1 MAMDESVSIQSRIA
15 MVGNPNS
22 GKTTL
27 FNVLT
32 GLRMQTGNYSGTTVS
47 RKSGIWTLGERKA
60 ELIDLPGM
68 YSLDAATTE
77 EEVAA
82 EILHG
87 NQPDLPRP
95 DVVIEVMDATNL
107 ERNLF
112 LFSQLTECDLPMIV
126 ALTMMDR
133 AHMEGMDF
141 DLPAMEQA
149 LGCRVIPVNVAKKT
163 GLDDLKQAVEDVFT
177 FGVEAYPRPHQ
188 PSEDVKCGV
197 GCHGCPFHG
206 RFTWSEQIVSN
217 VVKTRHAAPGKLT
230 ESLDEVLTH
239 PVLGVVAFLGVMF
252 LVFYTI
258 FALAT
263 VPMDLIEGFFGTL
276 GEWVS
281 ARVPEGDLRS
291 FLTHGVIGGVGGML
305 VFLPQICLLF
315 FLLSLLDDSGYLTRA
330 AFVMDR
336 VMKRV
341 GLPGTAFVPL
351 LSGHACAIPA
361 IMSTRVISDPRD
373 RLATILVLPLT
384 SCSARIPVYV
394 LMISLLFPHRPVAG
408 AATLAGAYGLGIV
421 AALAAAFALKKTIL
435 PGESQPLLL
444 EMPAY
449 KLPGLRNALLLTY
462 EKGLVFVKQ
471 AGTVILLI
479 SIGIW
484 LFSTY
489 PKTQVPE
496 GTPPEMAEKLQLE
509 HSLAGRVGRAMEPVI
524 RPLGYDWQIGIGI
537 LSSFAAR
544 EAIISG
550 LSVVYGIGADAAE
563 EPGLLIDNLR
573 QATREDG
580 SPVFSTA
587 TCLSLLVFYVLAMQ
601 CLPTQAVTKAETG
614 SWKWAGF
621 QLLYMTV
628 LAYVAALVVYQGLT
642 FAGVA

>member
-1 MAMDESVSIQSRIA
+1 MDNQEEMKVRIA
-15 MVGNPNS
+15 MAGNPNS

-27 FNVLT
+27 FNSLT
-32 GLRMQTGNYSGTTVS
+32 GLRMQTGNYSGTTVT
-47 RKSGIWTLGERKA
+47 RKSGVWSLSDRKA

-68 YSLDAATTE
+68 YSLDSATAE
-77 EEVAA
+77 EAVAT
-82 EILHG
+82 EILYG
-87 NQPDLPRP
+87 EQKDLPKP
-95 DVVIEVMDATNL
+95 DVVIAVMDATNL

-112 LFSQLTECDLPMIV
+112 LFSQLTECDLPMV
-126 ALTMMDR
+126 VVLTMMDR
-133 AHMEGMDF
+133 AHREGIDL

-149 LGCRVIPVNVAKKT
+149 LGCKVIPVQVAKKA
-163 GLDDLKQAVEDVFT
+163 GLEELQQAVEDIFT
-177 FGVEAYPRPHQ
+177 FGAEEYPRPHQ

-197 GCHGCPFHG
+197 GCQGCPFHG
-206 RFTWSEQIVSN
+206 RFTWSEQIVSA
-217 VVKTRHAAPGKLT
+217 VVKSRHATPGRFT
-230 ESLDEVLTH
+230 QTLDELFTH

-252 LVFYTI
+252 LVFYSI

-281 ARVPEGDLRS
+281 TRVPEGDVQS
-291 FLTHGVIGGVGGML
+291 FLIHGVIGGVGGML

-315 FLLSLLDDSGYLTRA
+315 FLLSLLDDSGYLSRA

-361 IMSTRVISDPRD
+361 IMSTRVISDARD
-373 RLATILVLPLT
+373 RLVTILVLPLT

-394 LMISLLFPHRPVAG
+394 LMISLLFPDRPGAG
-408 AATLAGAYGLGIV
+408 AATLAGAYGLGIL
-421 AALAAAFALKKTIL
+421 AALGAAFVLKKTIL

-444 EMPAY
+444 ELPAY
-449 KLPGLRNALLLTY
+449 KTPGLRNALLLTY
-462 EKGLVFVKQ
+462 EKGMIFVKQ

-489 PKTQVPE
+489 PKTDVPAD
-496 GTPPEMAEKLQLE
+496 TPSAIAEKVQLE
-509 HSLAGRVGRAMEPVI
+509 NSIAGRVGQAIEPVI

-563 EPGLLIDNLR
+563 DPGLLIDNLR
-573 QATREDG
+573 AATREDG
-580 SPVFSTA
+580 SPVFTTA
-587 TCLSLLVFYVLAMQ
+587 TCMSLLIFYVLAMQ

-621 QLLYMTV
+621 QLLYMSV

-642 FAGVA
+642 FMGVA

>member
-1 MAMDESVSIQSRIA
+1 MDNQEEMKVRIA
-15 MVGNPNS
+15 MAGNPNS

-27 FNVLT
+27 FNSLT
-32 GLRMQTGNYSGTTVS
+32 GLRMQTGNYSGTTVT
-47 RKSGIWTLGERKA
+47 RKSGVWSLSDRKA

-68 YSLDAATTE
+68 YSLDSATAE
-77 EEVAA
+77 EAVAT
-82 EILHG
+82 EILYG
-87 NQPDLPRP
+87 EQKDLPKP
-95 DVVIEVMDATNL
+95 DVVIAVMDATNL

-112 LFSQLTECDLPMIV
+112 LFSQLTECDLPMV
-126 ALTMMDR
+126 VVLTMMDR
-133 AHMEGMDF
+133 AHREGIDL

-149 LGCRVIPVNVAKKT
+149 LGCKVIPVQVAKKA
-163 GLDDLKQAVEDVFT
+163 GLEELQQAVEDIFT
-177 FGVEAYPRPHQ
+177 FGAEEYPRPHQ

-197 GCHGCPFHG
+197 GCQGCPFHG
-206 RFTWSEQIVSN
+206 RFTWSEQIVSA
-217 VVKTRHAAPGKLT
+217 VVKSRHATPGRFT
-230 ESLDEVLTH
+230 QTLDELFTH

-252 LVFYTI
+252 LVFYSI

-281 ARVPEGDLRS
+281 IRVPEGDVQS
-291 FLTHGVIGGVGGML
+291 FLIHGVIGGVGGML

-315 FLLSLLDDSGYLTRA
+315 FLLSLLDDSGYLSRA

-361 IMSTRVISDPRD
+361 IMSTRVISDARD
-373 RLATILVLPLT
+373 RLVTILVLPLT

-394 LMISLLFPHRPVAG
+394 LMISLLFPDRPGAG
-408 AATLAGAYGLGIV
+408 AATLAGAYGLGIL
-421 AALAAAFALKKTIL
+421 AALGAAFVLKKTIL

-444 EMPAY
+444 ELPAY
-449 KLPGLRNALLLTY
+449 KTPGLRNALLLTY
-462 EKGLVFVKQ
+462 EKGMIFVKQ

-489 PKTQVPE
+489 PKTDVPAD
-496 GTPPEMAEKLQLE
+496 TPSVIAEKVQLE
-509 HSLAGRVGRAMEPVI
+509 NSIAGRVGQAIEPVI

-563 EPGLLIDNLR
+563 DPGLLIDNLR
-573 QATREDG
+573 AATREDG
-580 SPVFSTA
+580 SPVFTTA
-587 TCLSLLVFYVLAMQ
+587 TCMSLLIFYVLAMQ

-621 QLLYMTV
+621 QLLYMSV

-642 FAGVA
+642 FMGVA

>member
-1 MAMDESVSIQSRIA
+1 MDKVAEKTFRIA
-15 MVGNPNS
+15 LAGNPNS

-27 FNVLT
+27 FNALT
-32 GLRMQTGNYSGTTVS
+32 GLRMQTGNYSGTTVT
-47 RKSGIWTLGERKA
+47 RKSGTWELPGRSL

-68 YSLDAATTE
+68 YSLDAATVE
-77 EEVAA
+77 EEVAS

-87 NQPDLPRP
+87 KRDDVPRP

-112 LFSQLTECDLPMIV
+112 LFSQLTECDLPMV
-126 ALTMMDR
+126 VVLTMVDR
-133 AHMEGMDF
+133 AHAEGV
-141 DLPAMEQA
+141 DLNFAAMEEA
-149 LGCRVIPVNVAKKT
+149 LGCRVIPVNVAKNS
-163 GLDDLKQAVEDVFT
+163 GLDLLRKAVEDVFT
-177 FGVEAYPRPHQ
+177 FGVAEYPRPHQ

-197 GCHGCPFHG
+197 GCMGCPFHG
-206 RFTWSEQIVSN
+206 RFTWSEQIVAR

-230 ESLDEVLTH
+230 EALDEVLTH
-239 PVLGVVAFLGVMF
+239 PVLGVLGFLGVMF
-252 LVFYTI
+252 LVFYAI

-263 VPMDLIEGFFGTL
+263 IPMDLIEGFFGNM
-276 GEWVS
+276 GDWVS
-281 ARVPEGDLRS
+281 QRLPKGDLQS
-291 FLTHGVIGGVGGML
+291 FLVHGVIGGVGGML

-315 FLLSLLDDSGYLTRA
+315 FLLSLLDDSGYLSRA

-336 VMKRV
+336 LMKRV

-373 RLATILVLPLT
+373 RLVTILVLPLT

-394 LMISLLFPHRPVAG
+394 LMISLLFPGRPLAG
-408 AATLAGAYGLGIV
+408 AAALAGAYGLGIL
-421 AALAAAFALKKTIL
+421 AALGSAFALKKTIL

-444 EMPAY
+444 EMSAY
-449 KLPGLRNALLLTY
+449 KVPGLRNALMLTL
-462 EKGLVFVKQ
+462 EKGMIFVKQ

-479 SIGIW
+479 SMGIW
-484 LFSTY
+484 LLSTY
-489 PKTQVPE
+489 PKTEVAEDVAPE
-496 GTPPEMAEKLQLE
+496 IAEKIQLE
-509 HSLAGRVGRAMEPVI
+509 HSAAGRIGRAMEPVI

-563 EPGLLIDNLR
+563 DPGLLIDNLR
-573 QATREDG
+573 QATRRDG
-580 SPVFSTA
+580 SPVFTTA

-621 QLLYMTV
+621 QLLYMSV

-642 FAGVA
+642 FAGIA

>member
-1 MAMDESVSIQSRIA
+1 
-15 MVGNPNS
+15 
-22 GKTTL
+22 
-27 FNVLT
+27 
-32 GLRMQTGNYSGTTVS
+32 
-47 RKSGIWTLGERKA
+47 
-60 ELIDLPGM
+60 
-68 YSLDAATTE
+68 
-77 EEVAA
+77 
-82 EILHG
+82 
-87 NQPDLPRP
+87 
-95 DVVIEVMDATNL
+95 
-107 ERNLF
+107 
-112 LFSQLTECDLPMIV
+112 
-126 ALTMMDR
+126 
-133 AHMEGMDF
+133 
-141 DLPAMEQA
+141 
-149 LGCRVIPVNVAKKT
+149 
-163 GLDDLKQAVEDVFT
+163 
-177 FGVEAYPRPHQ
+177 
-188 PSEDVKCGV
+188 
-197 GCHGCPFHG
+197 
-206 RFTWSEQIVSN
+206 
-217 VVKTRHAAPGKLT
+217 
-230 ESLDEVLTH
+230 
-239 PVLGVVAFLGVMF
+239 LGVVAFLGVMF

>member
-1 MAMDESVSIQSRIA
+1 MDKITKTEARIA

-27 FNVLT
+27 FNSLT
-32 GLRMQTGNYSGTTVS
+32 GLRMQTGNYSGTTVT
-47 RKSGIWTLGERKA
+47 RKSGFWTAGGRSF
-60 ELIDLPGM
+60 ELLDLPGM
-68 YSLDAATTE
+68 YSMDAATAE

-82 EILHG
+82 EILKG
-87 NQPDLPRP
+87 EQADLPMPDL
-95 DVVIEVMDATNL
+95 VIAVMDATNL

-112 LFSQLTECDLPMIV
+112 LFSQLTECDLPLLV
-126 ALTMMDR
+126 VLTMMDR
-133 AHMEGMDF
+133 AHAEGIVIDVS
-141 DLPAMEQA
+141 AMEQA
-149 LGCRVIPVNVAKKT
+149 LGCKVVPVNVGKKS
-163 GLDDLKQAVEDVFT
+163 GLAELESAVEDLFCE
-177 FGVEAYPRPHQ
+177 GIEDAPRPHQ
-188 PSEDVKCGV
+188 PSEEVKCGV
-197 GCHGCPFHG
+197 GCQGCPFHG
-206 RFTWSEQIVSN
+206 RFTWSEQIVAR
-217 VVKTRHAAPGKLT
+217 VVTSRHAVPGKRT
-230 ESLDEVLTH
+230 EALDEVLTH
-239 PVLGVVAFLGVMF
+239 PVLGVMAFLGVMF
-252 LVFYTI
+252 LVFYAI
-258 FALAT
+258 FSLAT

-276 GEWVS
+276 GEAVAS
-281 ARVPEGDLRS
+281 RVPEGDLRS

-315 FLLSLLDDSGYLTRA
+315 FLLSLLDDSGYLSRA

-361 IMSTRVISDPRD
+361 IMSTRVISDVRD
-373 RLATILVLPLT
+373 RLVTILVLPLT

-394 LMISLLFPHRPVAG
+394 LMISLLFPGRPLAG
-408 AATLAGAYGLGIV
+408 AATLAGAYGLGIL
-421 AALAAAFALKKTIL
+421 AALTSAFVLKKTLL

-449 KLPGLRNALLLTY
+449 KVPGLKNALILTY
-462 EKGLVFVKQ
+462 EKAMVFVKQ
-471 AGTVILLI
+471 AGTIILFI

-484 LFSTY
+484 LISTY
-489 PKTQVPE
+489 PKTEVPDTMPE
-496 GTPPEMAEKLQLE
+496 EMADKVQLE
-509 HSLAGRVGRAMEPVI
+509 HSLAGRIGQAMEPVI

-550 LSVVYGIGADAAE
+550 LSVVYGIGAEAE
-563 EPGLLIDNLR
+563 EDPGLLIDNLR
-573 QATREDG
+573 QATRQDG
-580 SPVFSTA
+580 TKVFTTA

-621 QLLYMTV
+621 QLLYMSV

-642 FAGVA
+642 FMGVA

>member
-1 MAMDESVSIQSRIA
+1 MDKLLQVNARIA
-15 MVGNPNS
+15 LAGNPNS

-27 FNVLT
+27 FNALT
-32 GLRMQTGNYSGTTVS
+32 GLRMQTGNYTGTTVT
-47 RKSGIWTLGERKA
+47 RKSGVWALPDRKV

-82 EILHG
+82 EVLHG
-87 NQPDLPRP
+87 NHADIPRP
-95 DVVIEVMDATNL
+95 ELVIEVMDATNL

-112 LFSQLTECDLPMIV
+112 LFSQLTECDLPTV
-126 ALTMMDR
+126 VVLTMMDR
-133 AHMEGMDF
+133 AHQEGI
-141 DLPAMEQA
+141 DLDLAAMEEV
-149 LGCRVIPVNVAKKT
+149 LGCKVIPVQVQKKQ
-163 GLDDLKQAVEDVFT
+163 GLEELAQVVQDIFT
-177 FGVEAYPRPHQ
+177 FGVEEYPRPHQ

-197 GCHGCPFHG
+197 GCSGCPFHG
-206 RFTWSEQIVSN
+206 RFTWSEQIVTR

-239 PVLGVVAFLGVMF
+239 PFLGVAAFLGVMF
-252 LVFYTI
+252 LVFYCI

-263 VPMDLIEGFFGTL
+263 VPMDLIEGFFGTM
-276 GEWVS
+276 GEWVA
-281 ARVPEGDLRS
+281 ARVPEGDFQS

-315 FLLSLLDDSGYLTRA
+315 FLLSILDDSGYLSRA

-336 VMKRV
+336 LMKRV

-361 IMSTRVISDPRD
+361 IMSTRVISDTRD
-373 RLATILVLPLT
+373 RLVTILVLPLT

-394 LMISLLFPHRPVAG
+394 LMISLLFPDRPLLG
-408 AATLAGAYGLGIV
+408 AATLAGAYGLGILT
-421 AALAAAFALKKTIL
+421 ALTAAFVLKKTIL

-449 KLPGLRNALLLTY
+449 KVPSMRNSCLHMF
-462 EKGLVFVKQ
+462 EKGMIFVKQ

-484 LFSTY
+484 LISTY
-489 PKTQVPE
+489 PKTEVTE
-496 GTPPEMAEKLQLE
+496 EVPPEIAEKVQLE
-509 HSLAGRVGRAMEPVI
+509 NSIAGRIGQAMEPVI

-563 EPGLLIDNLR
+563 DPGLLIDNLR
-573 QATREDG
+573 TATRRDG
-580 SPVFSTA
+580 TPVFTTA

-621 QLLYMTV
+621 QLLYMSV

>member
-1 MAMDESVSIQSRIA
+1 MDNQEEMKVRIA
-15 MVGNPNS
+15 MAGNPNS

-27 FNVLT
+27 FNSLT
-32 GLRMQTGNYSGTTVS
+32 GLRMQTGNYSGTTVT
-47 RKSGIWTLGERKA
+47 RKSGVWSLSDRKA

-68 YSLDAATTE
+68 YSLDSATAE
-77 EEVAA
+77 EAVAT
-82 EILHG
+82 EILYG
-87 NQPDLPRP
+87 EQKDLPKP
-95 DVVIEVMDATNL
+95 DVVIAVMDATNL

-112 LFSQLTECDLPMIV
+112 LFSQLTECDLPMV
-126 ALTMMDR
+126 VVLTMMDR
-133 AHMEGMDF
+133 AHREGIDL

-149 LGCRVIPVNVAKKT
+149 LGCKVIPVQVAKKA
-163 GLDDLKQAVEDVFT
+163 GLEELQQAVEDIFT
-177 FGVEAYPRPHQ
+177 FGAEEYPRPHQ

-197 GCHGCPFHG
+197 GCQGCPFHG
-206 RFTWSEQIVSN
+206 RFTWSEQIVSA
-217 VVKTRHAAPGKLT
+217 VVKSRHATPGRFT
-230 ESLDEVLTH
+230 QTLDELFTH

-252 LVFYTI
+252 LVFYSI

-281 ARVPEGDLRS
+281 IRVPEGDVQS
-291 FLTHGVIGGVGGML
+291 FLIHGVIGGVGGML

-315 FLLSLLDDSGYLTRA
+315 FLLSLLDDSGYLSRA

-361 IMSTRVISDPRD
+361 IMSTRVISDARD
-373 RLATILVLPLT
+373 RLVTILVLPLT

-394 LMISLLFPHRPVAG
+394 LMISLLFPDRPGAG
-408 AATLAGAYGLGIV
+408 AATLAGAYGLGIL
-421 AALAAAFALKKTIL
+421 AALGAAFVLKKTIL

-444 EMPAY
+444 ELPAY
-449 KLPGLRNALLLTY
+449 KTPGLRNALLLTY
-462 EKGLVFVKQ
+462 EKGMIFVKQ

-489 PKTQVPE
+489 PKTDVPAD
-496 GTPPEMAEKLQLE
+496 TPSAIAEKVQLE
-509 HSLAGRVGRAMEPVI
+509 NSIAGRVGQAIEPVI

-563 EPGLLIDNLR
+563 DPGLLIDNLR
-573 QATREDG
+573 AATREDG
-580 SPVFSTA
+580 SPVFTTA
-587 TCLSLLVFYVLAMQ
+587 TCMSLLIFYVLAMQ

-621 QLLYMTV
+621 QLLYMSV

-642 FAGVA
+642 FMGVA

>member
-1 MAMDESVSIQSRIA
+1 MDNQEEMKVRIA
-15 MVGNPNS
+15 MAGNPNS

-27 FNVLT
+27 FNSLT
-32 GLRMQTGNYSGTTVS
+32 GLRMQTGNYSGTTVT
-47 RKSGIWTLGERKA
+47 RKSGVWSLSDRKA

-68 YSLDAATTE
+68 YSLDSATAE
-77 EEVAA
+77 EAVAT
-82 EILHG
+82 EILYG
-87 NQPDLPRP
+87 EQKDLPKP
-95 DVVIEVMDATNL
+95 DVVIAVMDATNL

-112 LFSQLTECDLPMIV
+112 LFSQLTECDLPMV
-126 ALTMMDR
+126 VVLTMMDR
-133 AHMEGMDF
+133 AHREGIDL

-149 LGCRVIPVNVAKKT
+149 LGCKVIPVQVAKKA
-163 GLDDLKQAVEDVFT
+163 GLEELQQAVEDIFT
-177 FGVEAYPRPHQ
+177 FGAEEYPRPHQ

-197 GCHGCPFHG
+197 GCQGCPFHG
-206 RFTWSEQIVSN
+206 RFTWSEQIVSA
-217 VVKTRHAAPGKLT
+217 VVKSRHATPGRFT
-230 ESLDEVLTH
+230 QTMDELFTH

-252 LVFYTI
+252 LVFYSI

-281 ARVPEGDLRS
+281 TRVPEGDVQS
-291 FLTHGVIGGVGGML
+291 FLIHGVIGGVGGML

-315 FLLSLLDDSGYLTRA
+315 FLLSLLDDSGYLSRA

-361 IMSTRVISDPRD
+361 IMSTRVISDARD
-373 RLATILVLPLT
+373 RLVTILVLPLT

-394 LMISLLFPHRPVAG
+394 LMISLLFPDRPGAG
-408 AATLAGAYGLGIV
+408 AATLAGAYGLGIL
-421 AALAAAFALKKTIL
+421 AALGAAFVLKKTIL

-444 EMPAY
+444 ELPAY
-449 KLPGLRNALLLTY
+449 KTPGLRNALLLTY
-462 EKGLVFVKQ
+462 EKGMIFVKQ

-489 PKTQVPE
+489 PKTDVPAD
-496 GTPPEMAEKLQLE
+496 TPSAIAEKVQLE
-509 HSLAGRVGRAMEPVI
+509 NSIAGRVGQAIEPVI

-563 EPGLLIDNLR
+563 DPGLLIDNLR
-573 QATREDG
+573 AATREDG
-580 SPVFSTA
+580 SPVFTTA
-587 TCLSLLVFYVLAMQ
+587 TCMSLLIFYVLAMQ

-621 QLLYMTV
+621 QLLYMSV

-642 FAGVA
+642 FMGVA

>member
-1 MAMDESVSIQSRIA
+1 
-15 MVGNPNS
+15 
-22 GKTTL
+22 
-27 FNVLT
+27 
-32 GLRMQTGNYSGTTVS
+32 
-47 RKSGIWTLGERKA
+47 
-60 ELIDLPGM
+60 
-68 YSLDAATTE
+68 
-77 EEVAA
+77 
-82 EILHG
+82 
-87 NQPDLPRP
+87 
-95 DVVIEVMDATNL
+95 
-107 ERNLF
+107 
-112 LFSQLTECDLPMIV
+112 
-126 ALTMMDR
+126 
-133 AHMEGMDF
+133 
-141 DLPAMEQA
+141 
-149 LGCRVIPVNVAKKT
+149 
-163 GLDDLKQAVEDVFT
+163 
-177 FGVEAYPRPHQ
+177 
-188 PSEDVKCGV
+188 
-197 GCHGCPFHG
+197 
-206 RFTWSEQIVSN
+206 
-217 VVKTRHAAPGKLT
+217 
-230 ESLDEVLTH
+230 
-239 PVLGVVAFLGVMF
+239 
-252 LVFYTI
+252 
-258 FALAT
+258 
-263 VPMDLIEGFFGTL
+263 
-276 GEWVS
+276 
-281 ARVPEGDLRS
+281 
-291 FLTHGVIGGVGGML
+291 ML

>member
-1 MAMDESVSIQSRIA
+1 MDNQEEMKVRIA
-15 MVGNPNS
+15 MAGNPNS

-27 FNVLT
+27 FNSLT
-32 GLRMQTGNYSGTTVS
+32 GLRMQTGNYSGTTVT
-47 RKSGIWTLGERKA
+47 RKSGVWSLSDRKA

-68 YSLDAATTE
+68 YSLDSATAE
-77 EEVAA
+77 EAVAT
-82 EILHG
+82 EILYG
-87 NQPDLPRP
+87 EQKDLPKP
-95 DVVIEVMDATNL
+95 DVVIAVMDATNL

-112 LFSQLTECDLPMIV
+112 LFSQLTECDLPMV
-126 ALTMMDR
+126 VVLTMMDR
-133 AHMEGMDF
+133 AHREGIDL

-149 LGCRVIPVNVAKKT
+149 LGCKVIPVQVAKKA
-163 GLDDLKQAVEDVFT
+163 GLEELQQAVEDIFT
-177 FGVEAYPRPHQ
+177 FGAEEYPRPHQ

-197 GCHGCPFHG
+197 GCQGCPFHG
-206 RFTWSEQIVSN
+206 RFTWSEQIVSA
-217 VVKTRHAAPGKLT
+217 VVKSRHATPGRFT
-230 ESLDEVLTH
+230 QTMDELFTH

-252 LVFYTI
+252 LVFYSI

-281 ARVPEGDLRS
+281 IRVPEGDVQS
-291 FLTHGVIGGVGGML
+291 FLIHGVIGGVGGML

-315 FLLSLLDDSGYLTRA
+315 FLLSLLDDSGYLSRA

-361 IMSTRVISDPRD
+361 IMSTRVISDARD
-373 RLATILVLPLT
+373 RLVTILVLPLT

-394 LMISLLFPHRPVAG
+394 LMISLLFPDRPGAG
-408 AATLAGAYGLGIV
+408 AATLAGAYGLGIL
-421 AALAAAFALKKTIL
+421 AALGAAFVLKKTIL

-444 EMPAY
+444 ELPAY
-449 KLPGLRNALLLTY
+449 KTPGLRNALLLTY
-462 EKGLVFVKQ
+462 EKGMIFVKQ

-489 PKTQVPE
+489 PKTDVPAD
-496 GTPPEMAEKLQLE
+496 TPSAIAEKVQLE
-509 HSLAGRVGRAMEPVI
+509 NSIAGRVGQAIEPVI

-563 EPGLLIDNLR
+563 DPGLLIDNLR
-573 QATREDG
+573 AATREDG
-580 SPVFSTA
+580 SPVFTTA
-587 TCLSLLVFYVLAMQ
+587 TCMSLLIFYVLAMQ

-621 QLLYMTV
+621 QLLYMSV

-642 FAGVA
+642 FMGVA